1 MNQKIKKLFSGL
13 FSFLVTLPVINLDSK
28 VQAQKLP
35 KVAIIGN
42 EKSGKTQI
50 FNRLSGKDFNPT
62 YKKTRTVFN
71 FKTVQHNNQAFETYD
86 VPSVILRDYF
96 EYDDTVNGITKHNT
110 HYVVSRLSAVVVCI
124 PAKRGLGAEYDIL
137 SILGRLPYYRYI
149 PKNCK
154 FILCVTQCDD
164 TPEINKKA
172 YDRAVKFDYD
182 NPDAVLPTQKFESTV
197 IYTSAKDNTG
207 INELKDELTNIV
219 SKVTLEK
226 TSRNN
231 GTVTNSEKNN
241 VNNNQL
247 LVNTEISAILLSML
261 YGGYKSVKN
270 NFSPD
275 TPEFVSNTSI
285 AS

>member
-110 HYVVSRLSAVVVCI
+110 HYVVSRL
-124 PAKRGLGAEYDIL
+124 
-137 SILGRLPYYRYI
+137 
-149 PKNCK
+149 
-154 FILCVTQCDD
+154 
-164 TPEINKKA
+164 
-172 YDRAVKFDYD
+172 
-182 NPDAVLPTQKFESTV
+182 
-197 IYTSAKDNTG
+197 
-207 INELKDELTNIV
+207 
-219 SKVTLEK
+219 
-226 TSRNN
+226 
-231 GTVTNSEKNN
+231 
-241 VNNNQL
+241 
-247 LVNTEISAILLSML
+247 
-261 YGGYKSVKN
+261 
-270 NFSPD
+270 
-275 TPEFVSNTSI
+275 
-285 AS
+285 